1 MTPTLTGRWQTRLAL
16 LATLGVVVTALFA
29 LAYAN
34 LAFVVV
40 LVYVALFGV
49 VWDVI
54 YIALQQYRWDRDWPA
69 AFQVLN
75 GLVEGVVL
83 YLAITQLGLPG
94 VPRDLPLPVFVA
106 QYGLVWLV
114 VFLWTQGP
122 MRALFPFWR
131 FHGGTIIPRVPRER

>member
-1 MTPTLTGRWQTRLAL
+1 MTPTLIGRWQTRLAL

-34 LAFVVV
+34 LAFFLV
-40 LVYVALFGV
+40 LFYVALFGV

>member
-34 LAFVVV
+34 LAFFLV
-40 LVYVALFGV
+40 LFYVALFGV